1 MKTPLPAAVAASL
14 RDLVTAVSH
23 LVTSVAASAT
33 REASSAARSV
43 AATAEEK
50 GAKLSRSIK
59 AHWDTLSPKARAA
72 RSPTPA
78 WLGKAENTGKKAAQS
93 KAKLPHNAIIT
104 VQTIFGYDVDGQA
117 GPATK
122 KLIATQAGYGWNL
135 VAARKAFV
143 K

>member
-1 MKTPLPAAVAASL
+1 MSAVLKHGDHGSAVEELQESL
-14 RDLVTAVSH
+14 NQLGFE
-23 LVTSVAASAT
+23 L
-33 REASSAARSV
+33 EADGHFGDQ
-43 AATAEEK
+43 T
-50 GAKLSRSIK
+50 
-59 AHWDTLSPKARAA
+59 
-72 RSPTPA
+72 
-78 WLGKAENTGKKAAQS
+78 
-93 KAKLPHNAIIT
+93 HNAIIT